1 MNNSQTR
8 HWKENFKIT
17 SLLVNPMGR
26 LGLYGLLN
34 LLQETAWMHAEAI
47 GFGMNDMEQQGLYWV
62 LTRQT
67 VQMKK
72 WPRFKQSI
80 SIETWLRPPEGA
92 FVTREFLIKDSD
104 GQVLGACATS
114 WLALDRQTGK
124 ILPSQNLRPWDHICQ
139 DLATGLTTDKIPV
152 VGAYEKLARFR
163 VRNSDLDINQHVNN
177 CKYAQWILD
186 SIPYDL
192 HKSLK
197 LNSYSVNFLAETYL
211 EDKVEIDRSVQSVN
225 VSETSGASVYRGIRA
240 GDEKVLF
247 TARIEWEK
255 N

>member
-1 MNNSQTR
+1 MKDAQ
-8 HWKENFKIT
+8 HPYWQENFKIT

-47 GFGMNDMEQQGLYWV
+47 GFGMHDMARQGLYWV

-72 WPRFKQSI
+72 WPTFKQSI

-92 FVTREFLIKDSD
+92 FVTREFLIKASM
-104 GQVLGACATS
+104 GEVLGGCATS

-124 ILPSQNLRPWDHICQ
+124 ILPSQNLRPWNHICQ
-139 DLATGLTTDKIPV
+139 DLATGVTTEKIPV
-152 VGAYEKLARFR
+152 SGDYEKLARFR

-186 SIPYDL
+186 SIPYEL
-192 HKSLK
+192 HKTLK
-197 LNSYSVNFLAETYL
+197 LTSYSVNFLAETYL
-211 EDKVEIDRSVQSVN
+211 EDKVEIDRRVQTVTESGV
-225 VSETSGASVYRGIRA
+225 SGASIYRGIRA

-247 TARIEWEK
+247 TARLEWEK
-255 N
+255 S